1 MSLSTVYSGLV
12 IVTILSLRAVIMG
25 LRAALLRTDIP
36 LQKGRIITLAVAVG
50 ILVWLGF
57 TGFLAQSGF
66 LANWEARPERIPLV
80 PLFALLVLI
89 AINRTP
95 IFAKF
100 LKATPRY
107 WIVGMQTFRIFVEL
121 CFFGL
126 FKAGVAPQLVT
137 FEGNNFD
144 ILVGISAPFV
154 AFAIYKFNLGA
165 RAVIVWNTLGLG
177 ILINTIFVL
186 ITAHPGALHID
197 RGGQTFT
204 AFATWPF
211 IWIPAFLAPLAVFLH
226 LFSIRQNAMLLQ
238 GELK

>member
-25 LRAALLRTDIP
+25 LRSALLRTNIP
-36 LQKGRIITLAVAVG
+36 IQKGRILTLAVAVG
-50 ILVWLGF
+50 ILVWLAF

-66 LANWEARPERIPLV
+66 LSNWDARPPRVPLV

-89 AINRTP
+89 AIFRTQT
-95 IFAKF
+95 FKKF
-100 LKATPRY
+100 MEVTPAY

-121 CFFGL
+121 CFYGL
-126 FKAGVAPQLVT
+126 YKAGAAPQLVT

-144 ILVGISAPFV
+144 ILVGITAPFI
-154 AFAIYKFNLGA
+154 ALGIYKFNLGP
-165 RAVIVWNTLGLG
+165 RAVIIWNTLGLG

-186 ITAHPGALHID
+186 ITAHPGPLHVE
-197 RGGQTFT
+197 RGGQTFI
-204 AFATWPF
+204 AFSTWPF

-226 LFSIRQNAMLLQ
+226 LFSIRQNAILLQ
-238 GELK
+238 NELK